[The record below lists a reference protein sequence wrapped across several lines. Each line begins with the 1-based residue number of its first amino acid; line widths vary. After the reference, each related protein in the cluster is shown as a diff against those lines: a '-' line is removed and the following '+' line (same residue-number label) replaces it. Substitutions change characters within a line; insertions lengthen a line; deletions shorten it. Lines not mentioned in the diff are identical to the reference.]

1 MLDEAMRIRTVL
13 TMVLLL
19 IVGIGMPIGRQEM
32 IVVIP
37 IVVADPTFI
46 PFRVSDGWV
55 LRMGLG

>member
-1 MLDEAMRIRTVL
+1 MLDEAIRICTVL
-13 TMVLLL
+13 IMVLLL
-19 IVGIGMPIGRQEM
+19 VVGVGMTIGCQEM

-46 PFRVSDGWV
+46 PFRVSDSWV